1 MRRNGLKS
9 IECHEI
15 QDKTIHSL
23 VPRKCVSL
31 FMNKH
36 SMHSMI
42 PQEKND
48 IKEKVPPAK

>member
-1 MRRNGLKS
+1 M
-9 IECHEI
+9 EPHET
-15 QDKTIHSL
+15 QAKTIHSL
-23 VPRKCVSL
+23 VPGKCVPL

-48 IKEKVPPAK
+48 IRGKVSLAK

>member
-1 MRRNGLKS
+1 MNRNGLKFTES
-9 IECHEI
+9 HET
-15 QDKTIHSL
+15 QAKTIHSSE
-23 VPRKCVSL
+23 PGKCVSL

-48 IKEKVPPAK
+48 MRGKVPPAK